1 MLSNGAHAARA
12 TTMRSGEVARR
23 SGVNVGTLRYYE
35 RRGLIR
41 RPDRTLGGHRKYPDD
56 TVALVQAIKA
66 AQRLGFALDE
76 VSELLNVRG
85 RSHVTPDL
93 QASAAAKIAEIDER
107 ISDLHA
113 IRDGLSEILAA
124 ECESLAGCTCDGCP
138 IPYVPSTAAADSRAS
153 A

>member
-1 MLSNGAHAARA
+1 MLSNGEHAAPA

-23 SGVNVGTLRYYE
+23 SGVNVETLRYYE

-41 RPDRTLGGHRKYPDD
+41 RPDRTLGGHRQYPDD

-76 VSELLNVRG
+76 VSELLNARV

-93 QASAAAKIAEIDER
+93 QASAAAKLEEIDER
-107 ISDLHA
+107 IRDLHT
-113 IRDGLSEILAA
+113 IRAGLTEILAA
-124 ECESLAGCTCDGCP
+124 ECETLAGCACDGCP
-138 IPYVPSTAAADSRAS
+138 IPYVPSTAAAGASR
-153 A
+153 